1 MSVDIIH
8 HGLGISGS
16 LSKTTWW
23 TGHHIHKSSD
33 KTLMGKVFT
42 GAKQLLGEELF
53 RDHHVLPVAFCCLR
67 SSLKCT
73 DDQVILTGMFTVIKG
88 DIQNAKSLRATAK

>member
-1 MSVDIIH
+1 
-8 HGLGISGS
+8 
-16 LSKTTWW
+16 
-23 TGHHIHKSSD
+23 
-33 KTLMGKVFT
+33 MGKVFT

-53 RDHHVLPVAFCCLR
+53 RDHHVLAVAFCCSR

-88 DIQNAKSLRATAK
+88 DIQCKIFAGHSKITRAINDLTGDCSSRLCLCHQFVGKKLQM